1 MRRVLAIL
9 LLTGLAACQMT
20 LPWQK
25 DGAQTGG
32 DTPVS
37 APVAAAAGAIVGGPI
52 SVTALPPPA
61 PASAAVAV
69 AAATPAPVA
78 VPPAVPVP
86 PAVTVPEEA
95 APVDGAEVPALV
107 PAVPAVL
114 KTEEQVACERRGGS
128 WSPVPGSSA
137 RSCVNRTRDAGKSCR
152 KRSDCEGECLARSRS
167 CAPIRPLFGCNDI
180 LQADGRQ
187 VTLCID

>member
-9 LLTGLAACQMT
+9 LCVGLAACQMA
-20 LPWQK
+20 LPWQNGGGQNGG
-25 DGAQTGG
+25 DAPVSSPAATTGG
-32 DTPVS
+32 P
-37 APVAAAAGAIVGGPI
+37 IVGGPI
-52 SVTALPPPA
+52 TVTALPA
-61 PASAAVAV
+61 PVTGAAGQA
-69 AAATPAPVA
+69 APVA
-78 VPPAVPVP
+78 GPAAVPDAVPVP
-86 PAVTVPEEA
+86 VEA
-95 APVDGAEVPALV
+95 ASADAAAAAVPPPA

-114 KTEEQVACERRGGS
+114 KTEEQLSCERRGGS

-137 RSCVNRTRDAGKSCR
+137 RSCVYRTRDAGKACR
-152 KRSDCEGECLARSRS
+152 ARRDCEGECLARSRS

>member
-9 LLTGLAACQMT
+9 LCVGLAACQMA

-25 DGAQTGG
+25 DAGQNGRDA
-32 DTPVS
+32 PVS
-37 APVAAAAGAIVGGPI
+37 APAAVAGGAIVGGPI
-52 SVTALPPPA
+52 TVTALPAPGSGPA
-61 PASAAVAV
+61 GQAAPRVV
-69 AAATPAPVA
+69 PVPEEGA
-78 VPPAVPVP
+78 PAVPAQADVP
-86 PAVTVPEEA
+86 P
-95 APVDGAEVPALV
+95 PA

-114 KTEEQVACERRGGS
+114 KTEEQLACERRGGS

-137 RSCVNRTRDAGKSCR
+137 RSCVYRTRDAGKACR
-152 KRSDCEGECLARSRS
+152 ARRDCEGECLARSRS

>member
-1 MRRVLAIL
+1 MRRVLAVL
-9 LLTGLAACQMT
+9 LLTGLAACQMA

-25 DGAQTGG
+25 GG

-37 APVAAAAGAIVGGPI
+37 SPAAVAGGPIVGGPI
-52 SVTALPPPA
+52 TVTALPA
-61 PASAAVAV
+61 PASATVAG
-69 AAATPAPVA
+69 AAGQGAPGAGPAPVA

-86 PAVTVPEEA
+86 EEA
-95 APVDGAEVPALV
+95 APVNAAEV

-137 RSCVNRTRDAGKSCR
+137 RSCVNRTRDAGRSCQ

>member
-9 LLTGLAACQMT
+9 LLTGLAACQMA

-52 SVTALPPPA
+52 SVTALPA
-61 PASAAVAV
+61 PVTAPVTAPSSAAVA
-69 AAATPAPVA
+69 AAAPAPVA

-86 PAVTVPEEA
+86 EEA
-95 APVDGAEVPALV
+95 APVDGAEV

-137 RSCVNRTRDAGKSCR
+137 RSCVNRTRDAGRSCQ

>member
-1 MRRVLAIL
+1 MRRVLAVL
-9 LLTGLAACQMT
+9 LLTGLAACQMA

-25 DGAQTGG
+25 GG
-32 DTPVS
+32 DTPVTS
-37 APVAAAAGAIVGGPI
+37 PAAVAGGPIVGGPI
-52 SVTALPPPA
+52 TVTALPAPA
-61 PASAAVAV
+61 PEPASAPVAG
-69 AAATPAPVA
+69 AAGQDVPAAPPAPVA

-86 PAVTVPEEA
+86 EEVVPA
-95 APVDGAEVPALV
+95 DGAEVPPPV

-137 RSCVNRTRDAGKSCR
+137 RSCVNRTRDAGRSCQ